1 MEKMYCFY
9 CDKEVAGNVR
19 VEKTKYT
26 IKGKDVYVDD
36 YVFACPYCKTEY
48 DFESLDEGLSK
59 IYDAYEKLYGQ
70 ISKKQSTGNI

>member
-36 YVFACPYCKTEY
+36 YVFTCPYCKTEY